1 MFCLQVSWRERSSC
15 HGLIIT
21 TGLTDGAVFSVVSGA
36 RAVTLILFL
45 SMSYTNAPVLTGN
58 VTAWVD
64 CGVHK
69 KKKKTQEKEAG
80 NEHKDDDQIL
90 PVIIQD

>member
-1 MFCLQVSWRERSSC
+1 MC
-15 HGLIIT
+15 HGLIII

-36 RAVTLILFL
+36 CAVTLILFL

-64 CGVHK
+64 CGVHTQK
-69 KKKKTQEKEAG
+69 KKHKRRRQEMSIKMMT
-80 NEHKDDDQIL
+80 KYYQ
-90 PVIIQD
+90 

>member
-1 MFCLQVSWRERSSC
+1 MC

-69 KKKKTQEKEAG
+69 KKTQEKEAG